1 MAENYNS
8 IQEAW
13 EFVKQ
18 QLHEEFPEEDYGKW
32 FENLTVISETNHH
45 ITFCAPTDFDAFWIG
60 DNYKDIIENKL
71 HMAVGRSISVS
82 ICSVDNNE
90 IAMLKP
96 KKRSKSDKKT
106 TTEENLQSDVTI
118 MDGYVLNPKNTFDN
132 FVVGPGNQMAHAAC
146 IAISNNPGKAY
157 NPLFLYG
164 YTGLGKTH
172 LMHAVAHQIVKKN
185 KKARVVYT
193 STEKFMNEFIQAVQF
208 NAMPKFRQQYR
219 NIDVLLLDDVQFL
232 SGKERIQEE
241 FFHTFNELFEAQ
253 KQIFLSS
260 DRPADEIS
268 KLETRLISRFQ
279 WGLVIDVQP
288 PDLETRIAIL
298 SRKAKDLNANIDQEI
313 VNFLAEHVSTNI
325 RSLEGA
331 LTRVVSYAKLTNQ
344 DVDINVAK
352 MVMRDVFKEEAH
364 EQSTSIDMIQT
375 KVAEFFQLKL
385 TDLLG
390 KKRPANIAMPRQI
403 AMYLCR
409 CLTKQSLVE
418 IGLAFGG
425 RDHGTV
431 IHACKSV
438 ENMIAQDDNI
448 RKNVEYL
455 KKILHK

>member
-1 MAENYNS
+1 
-8 IQEAW
+8 
-13 EFVKQ
+13 
-18 QLHEEFPEEDYGKW
+18 
-32 FENLTVISETNHH
+32 
-45 ITFCAPTDFDAFWIG
+45 
-60 DNYKDIIENKL
+60 
-71 HMAVGRSISVS
+71 
-82 ICSVDNNE
+82 
-90 IAMLKP
+90 
-96 KKRSKSDKKT
+96 
-106 TTEENLQSDVTI
+106 
-118 MDGYVLNPKNTFDN
+118 
-132 FVVGPGNQMAHAAC
+132 
-146 IAISNNPGKAY
+146 
-157 NPLFLYG
+157 
-164 YTGLGKTH
+164 
-172 LMHAVAHQIVKKN
+172 
-185 KKARVVYT
+185 
-193 STEKFMNEFIQAVQF
+193 
-208 NAMPKFRQQYR
+208 
-219 NIDVLLLDDVQFL
+219 
-232 SGKERIQEE
+232 
-241 FFHTFNELFEAQ
+241 LFEAQ

-268 KLETRLISRFQ
+268 KLETRLMSRFQ

-344 DVDINVAK
+344 EVDINVAK

>member
-1 MAENYNS
+1 MTENCNS
-8 IQEAW
+8 IRDAW
-13 EFVKQ
+13 DFVKK
-18 QLHEEFPEEDYGKW
+18 QLQAEFQEEDYGKW
-32 FENLTVISETNHH
+32 FENLTVISDANHH
-45 ITFCAPTDFDAFWIG
+45 ITLGAPTDFDAIWID

-71 HMAVGRSISVS
+71 HMTLGRSVS
-82 ICSVDNNE
+82 ISICSLDGSD
-90 IAMLKP
+90 ISMLTP
-96 KKRSKSDKKT
+96 KKTSKTDKKNT
-106 TTEENLQSDVTI
+106 NQDDPNNITI
-118 MDGYVLNPKNTFDN
+118 MDGYVLNPKNTFEN

-146 IAISNNPGKAY
+146 IAISNAPGKAY

-172 LMHAVAHQIVKKN
+172 LMHAVAHQIIKQN
-185 KKARVVYT
+185 KKSRVVYT

-208 NAMPKFRQQYR
+208 NEMPKFRQKYR

-253 KQIFLSS
+253 KQIFLTS
-260 DRPADEIS
+260 DRPAAEIS
-268 KLETRLISRFQ
+268 RLETRLISRFQ
-279 WGLVIDVQP
+279 WGLVADMQP

-298 SRKAKDLNANIDQEI
+298 SRKAQDLNANIDQEI
-313 VNFLAEHVSTNI
+313 INFLAEHVSTNI

-331 LTRVVSYAKLTNQ
+331 LTRVVSYAKLTQQ

-352 MVMRDVFKEEAH
+352 MVMRDVFKEDAH

-438 ENMIAQDDNI
+438 ENMISQDDNI

-455 KKILHK
+455 KKILHQ